1 VSGQTQARR
10 AELGVQCMGMPQKP
24 MASFPHTQPVT
35 VDQWVVNAMPS
46 ALALRRAA
54 PSHRLLVSKHQVKA
68 FQG

>member
-1 VSGQTQARR
+1 
-10 AELGVQCMGMPQKP
+10 MGMPQKP